1 MKTELLIKNLIKRG
15 ESNQLEFKQTVH
27 KESIA
32 KTLCSFLNA
41 NGGIVLIGLQ
51 DNGKLIDLQGID
63 KHETE
68 LKKYLFNAII
78 PEAPIT
84 ISKELINGSN
94 LLLLKVWNGSKPPY
108 IYMITPFI
116 SGQIIKR

>member
-1 MKTELLIKNLIKRG
+1 MYKKQYHATIQKSIFLI
-15 ESNQLEFKQTVH
+15 QF
-27 KESIA
+27 
-32 KTLCSFLNA
+32 
-41 NGGIVLIGLQ
+41 
-51 DNGKLIDLQGID
+51 
-63 KHETE
+63 TE